1 MVFPESFSTSNAN
14 GFIINK
20 NRALRGFFMPGI
32 LLLTIKHNLLI
43 HRAKSMFQGGYRSAC
58 ATLNGNLNEPLTIR
72 GVSMGIHDKT
82 YSEKR
87 DFIRM
92 KISAPL
98 NAKLSVETNVIEGL
112 CRDLSGG
119 GMQVETD
126 TSVPV
131 GTELEVEI
139 SSGHGHNP
147 TLKAKAKVVRSTQ
160 GDAQHYVLGLEIIKV
175 LQ

>member
-1 MVFPESFSTSNAN
+1 
-14 GFIINK
+14 
-20 NRALRGFFMPGI
+20 
-32 LLLTIKHNLLI
+32 
-43 HRAKSMFQGGYRSAC
+43 
-58 ATLNGNLNEPLTIR
+58 
-72 GVSMGIHDKT
+72 MGIHDKT

-98 NAKLSVETNVIEGL
+98 NAKLSMKTDVIEGL

-119 GMQVETD
+119 GMQVETE
-126 TSVPV
+126 TAVAV

-147 TLKAKAKVVRSTQ
+147 TLKATAKVVRATQ
-160 GDAQHYVLGLEIIKV
+160 EDTQHYVLGLEIIKV
-175 LQ
+175 IQ